1 MVYKIQGRKKLTVA
15 IDGPAGVGKSTIAK
29 LIASKADLFF
39 LNTGNFYR
47 AVTLEALNK
56 NIDISDSE
64 ELIKLAESSV
74 IKIKN
79 SHVYLNGTDVEDQ
92 LHTDMVDANVAQV
105 STIKDL
111 RIEINKKIRSVAEN
125 IDVIAEGRD
134 MTTVVFPDAEVKIFL
149 DASVETRASRRCNQ
163 GVSEKNIS
171 EIKESIKKRDEIDR
185 NKEYGNLK
193 ISEDAIYLNTSD
205 LTIDQVCEKVMS
217 EINKN
222 RQIKY

>member
-1 MVYKIQGRKKLTVA
+1 MVFKTQGRKKLTVA

-29 LIASKADLFF
+29 MVSEKAGLFY

-47 AVTLEALNK
+47 AVTLEALNSST
-56 NIDISDSE
+56 DMSDSE
-64 ELIKLAESSV
+64 KLTGIAADSD
-74 IKIKN
+74 IKIIN
-79 SHVYLNGTDVEDQ
+79 THIFLNGKDVEDD
-92 LHTDMVDANVAQV
+92 LHTDAVDSHVAQV
-105 STIKDL
+105 SSIRDL
-111 RIEINKKIRSVAEN
+111 RIEINKKIRSVSEN
-125 IDVIAEGRD
+125 LDIIAEGRD

-149 DASVETRASRRCNQ
+149 DASIETRASRRCSQ

-171 EIKESIKKRDEIDR
+171 EIRDSIKERDEIDR

-222 RQIKY
+222 RQNKY

>member
-1 MVYKIQGRKKLTVA
+1 MTVA

-29 LIASKADLFF
+29 MIAAKADLFF

-47 AVTLEALNK
+47 AVTLEALNR
-56 NIDISDSE
+56 NMDMNNSE
-64 ELIKLAESSV
+64 ELVKLAESSV
-74 IKIKN
+74 IDIKN
-79 SHVYLNGTDVEDQ
+79 SHVYLNGIDVDDQ
-92 LHTDMVDANVAQV
+92 LHTDAVDSNVAQV

-111 RIEINKKIRSVAEN
+111 RIEINKKIRSVSEN
-125 IDVIAEGRD
+125 LDVIAEGRD

-149 DASVETRASRRCNQ
+149 DASVETRAARRCNQ

-171 EIKESIKKRDEIDR
+171 EIEESIKKRDEIDR

-217 EINKN
+217 EIYKN
-222 RQIKY
+222 RQNKY